1 MEARLELHY
10 NTFQLTSVV
19 GTGFAIEAE
28 IRNKFNCNCNSK
40 LETEMC

>member
-1 MEARLELHY
+1 MEAQLELHY

-28 IRNKFNCNCNSK
+28 IRNKFNFFTKRVVILS
-40 LETEMC
+40 